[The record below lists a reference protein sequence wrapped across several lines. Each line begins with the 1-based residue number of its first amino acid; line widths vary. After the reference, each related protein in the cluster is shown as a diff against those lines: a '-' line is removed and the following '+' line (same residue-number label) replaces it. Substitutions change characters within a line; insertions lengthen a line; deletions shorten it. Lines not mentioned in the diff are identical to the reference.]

1 MMKTRHKITVE
12 KGGKSEKSVRGWG
25 DGENIVK
32 ERPTRRY
39 SRNTKQKIK
48 REDE

>member
-12 KGGKSEKSVRGWG
+12 KGGKSE
-25 DGENIVK
+25 ENVVK